1 MRAYDHRARA
11 RAALTG
17 NWIIAALVTLL
28 ASILTGGSGP
38 SIEINIQND
47 RPVQITL
54 PEEMSRFLLEVVGLA
69 LPMVLMIAMV
79 LLLVRLVLGGVVELG
94 LARYHLNLMDGV
106 EAQLAD
112 LFTGF
117 SRFLQALIMGLV
129 RDLLTFFG
137 FCLLIVPGAMLH
149 YGFAMAPKIMAEDPD
164 CTGWEALWRS
174 YDLMRGHRLDLF
186 FLELSFLGWGI
197 LAAFTFGI
205 GNLFLEPYVESAKT
219 SFYRELTATSHPG
232 VEF

>member
-28 ASILTGGSGP
+28 ASLLTGGSGP

-47 RPVQITL
+47 QPVQVTL
-54 PEEMSRFLLEVVGLA
+54 PEEMSRFLLEVVGMA

-79 LLLVRLVLGGVVELG
+79 MLLVRLVLGGVMELG

-117 SRFLQALIMGLV
+117 PRFLQAMIMGLV

-137 FCLLIVPGAMLH
+137 FCLLIVPGVLLH
-149 YGFAMAPKIMAEDPD
+149 YGFAMAPKIMAEDPE
-164 CTGWEALWRS
+164 CIGWEALWRS
-174 YDLMRGHRLDLF
+174 YDLMRGHRLELF

-205 GNLFLEPYVESAKT
+205 GNLFLEPYVESART
-219 SFYRELTATSHPG
+219 SFYRELTSASHPG